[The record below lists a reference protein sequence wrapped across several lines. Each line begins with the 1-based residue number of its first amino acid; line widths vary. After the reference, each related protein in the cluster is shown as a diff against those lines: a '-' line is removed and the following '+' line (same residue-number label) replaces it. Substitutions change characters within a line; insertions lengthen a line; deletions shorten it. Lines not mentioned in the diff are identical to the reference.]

1 MASWRSAEAAANLH
15 VGETVAS
22 VTPELWR
29 AELWRAELWRAEL
42 WRTAATRGSND
53 GECAVCA
60 ETATCQDLADLPVLS
75 SLELGGEERL
85 CALQLMLED
94 LRGPRVPN

>member
-15 VGETVAS
+15 VGEMVAS

-29 AELWRAELWRAEL
+29 A
-42 WRTAATRGSND
+42 AATRGSND

>member
-22 VTPELWR
+22 VTP
-29 AELWRAELWRAEL
+29 ELWRAEL